1 MNGLK
6 DKPDWIDVLGPQVQ
20 VISSTTASAS
30 DYCVID
36 AIIPPG
42 VIIPLHSHDDRET
55 FYVLSGAAEGFR
67 GGRWHGLEAG
77 GILDIMG
84 GEQHAWRNTSS
95 EDAHLLL
102 VTTMRMKQFFDEIGK
117 PVSEVPAPPSPD
129 ALRHLLEVAER
140 FGYRLGTPEENLA
153 IGISP

>member
-1 MNGLK
+1 MDVLQN
-6 DKPDWIDVLGPQVQ
+6 KPDFIDVLGPQVRM
-20 VISSTTASAS
+20 ISSTTASAS

-67 GGRWHGLEAG
+67 DGRWHDLEAG

-84 GEQHAWRNTSS
+84 GEQHAWRNTSR

-117 PVSEVPAPPSPD
+117 PVSEVPAPLSPD
-129 ALRHLLEVAER
+129 AMRHLLEVANR
-140 FGYRLGTPEENLA
+140 FGYRMGTPEENLA
-153 IGISP
+153 IGITT